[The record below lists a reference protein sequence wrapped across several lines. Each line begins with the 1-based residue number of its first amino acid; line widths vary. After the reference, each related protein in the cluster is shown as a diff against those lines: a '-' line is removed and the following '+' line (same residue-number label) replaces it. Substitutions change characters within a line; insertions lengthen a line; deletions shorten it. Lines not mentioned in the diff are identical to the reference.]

1 MAGPERSCFFCE
13 ESLSTLAE
21 VRRVYARLQ
30 LDPTTTAATVERV
43 RRRVGELELAL
54 RRHSCDTPRVA
65 REAIT
70 EPPPRLRL
78 RSSGAALVEHPARES
93 A

>member
-30 LDPTTTAATVERV
+30 LDPTTTIARVERV

-54 RRHSCDTPRVA
+54 RRHSCDAPRVPGEA
-65 REAIT
+65 IAAPPGAQLQRGAPREA
-70 EPPPRLRL
+70 R
-78 RSSGAALVEHPARES
+78 A
-93 A
+93 

>member
-1 MAGPERSCFFCE
+1 MESPQRSCFFCE
-13 ESLSTLAE
+13 ESRDTLAKAQG
-21 VRRVYARLQ
+21 VFARLA

-54 RRHSCDTPRVA
+54 RRHSCDAPRIP
-65 REAIT
+65 REAIP
-70 EPPPRLRL
+70 EPPPRLPVGRAD
-78 RSSGAALVEHPARES
+78 AALIEQPARES

>member
-13 ESLSTLAE
+13 ESRSTLAE
-21 VRRVYARLQ
+21 VRRVYARLE
-30 LDPTTTAATVERV
+30 LDPTSTMATLERV

-54 RRHSCDTPRVA
+54 RRHSCDAPRVP
-65 REAIT
+65 RKAIAP
-70 EPPPRLRL
+70 PPPRLTARG
-78 RSSGAALVEHPARES
+78 RDAAVAEHDSRES